1 MDDIFKPLD
10 QNALN
15 ELTSEPAGQAPQPAP
30 QSVPQQQP
38 PTTPSPNPQPMS
50 RGSYQVPVRRPM
62 MRPMAMP
69 QPQQPIQQA
78 PSPTPVRSPEP
89 PQPLAPPMPQAQPAP
104 QPAPEPPA
112 QPGPTFQ
119 PPQQPQFQP
128 QPDQQPFNTPQPTSQ
143 AADNHV
149 RKSRL
154 HTRLPKGI
162 YILAG
167 LALLDLIISYFS
179 GNHNHIYWLVMM
191 VDLIIM
197 AALLTKYN
205 MARKAALAFQGVGLF
220 ALALVMVGLMFTE
233 ARINE
238 LSVQYNNIVAKADVT
253 TTPQQEVTID
263 NINTQLNLKH
273 NEIGKG
279 IGIAYIRSSLAIF
292 VSLGLFW
299 YLTRPAVKAAFH

>member
-30 QSVPQQQP
+30 QPQPQAP
-38 PTTPSPNPQPMS
+38 PSPNPQPMS

-119 PPQQPQFQP
+119 PPS
-128 QPDQQPFNTPQPTSQ
+128 DQQPFNAPQPTSQ